1 MSDWVANFAL
11 GVISSKVGDSTRH
24 YDDDHNDDPILL
36 AFWASLLLV
45 HLGCPAT
52 ITAEAL
58 EDNALWPRS
67 LVLWL
72 VQSIRVLCIILLSW
86 RSTWLSYLSLVML
99 IVGFIKYGEK
109 TFAQYLACTE
119 NSLDMLI
126 PPLESTREESDH
138 SSSKRSDV
146 SAKYEIF
153 DEERIGMESSISIL
167 EMNPRVLLHNF
178 ILFYVSHFVEV
189 VLSYDYLRKHQ
200 TNFQR
205 LKPSHAFELVEVQL
219 GYGYDVFYTK
229 AFVMYSPW
237 YHIVES
243 ITSNLSLGVII
254 CFGAIVTKK
263 HSLSK
268 MDHIITWIF
277 LVGTIAL
284 DYLAFSNIALS
295 EWFGGRAIRLLRGAL
310 QHFPRL
316 NLDEYGNKIRE
327 MLTFFKRKRWSNAL
341 AQGNLL
347 TFCLQQHNNN
357 NLFRKFNKPHKLLRE
372 TGLDEIDTHLKEYI
386 FHNLVNKLQLPIRGH
401 GSRMYGV
408 HDAIDSQGPKSIEWT
423 KNFELHQSILIW
435 HIATDLC
442 YYGVCDNIQEAHY
455 YGLVADPNINISKK
469 LSDYMLYILV
479 KQRQM
484 LPVGTGL
491 ISFRDTCVET
501 MKFVEIETP
510 SDNSM
515 RDACKK
521 LLLVDT
527 DSVEMSQPNSVLVD
541 ACKLARTLTN
551 ELEREKRWELLAA
564 VWVEILIYAATHC
577 SANHHAQQLRKGGEF
592 LTHVWLLSAHI
603 GVMEQ
608 FLVTKAIVHGKN
620 VGIYINDY
628 YYICASL
635 HYFI

>member
-1 MSDWVANFAL
+1 MSVWISADHRKLIEVIPDPVRNIWDKWDLRLSVLVSLLCQAILSFLGNRRKTSVNKAIYSLVWVTYLISDWVANFAL
-11 GVISSKVGDSTRH
+11 GVISSKVGDSTGH
-24 YDDDHNDDPILL
+24 CDDDPILL

-52 ITAEAL
+52 ITAETL

-86 RSTWLSYLSLVML
+86 RSTWLSHLSLVMFV
-99 IVGFIKYGEK
+99 VGFIKYGEK
-109 TFAQYLACTE
+109 TFAQYLACIE

-126 PPLESTREESDH
+126 PPLESTREESNH
-138 SSSKRSDV
+138 YSSSKR

-153 DEERIGMESSISIL
+153 DEEPVGLESSISIL
-167 EMNPRVLLHNF
+167 EMNPQVLLYNF
-178 ILFYVSHFVEV
+178 ILFYVSLFIDA
-189 VLSYDYLRKHQ
+189 VLSYDYLHKHQ
-200 TNFQR
+200 MNFRR

-268 MDHIITWIF
+268 MDHIITWIL

-284 DYLAFSNIALS
+284 DYLACGNFALS

-316 NLDEYGNKIRE
+316 NLDEYANKIRE
-327 MLTFFKRKRWSNAL
+327 MLTFFKRKRWSNAI

-347 TFCLQQHNNN
+347 TFCLQQHNNS
-357 NLFRKFNKPHKLLRE
+357 NKPHKLLLE
-372 TGLDEIDTHLKEYI
+372 TRFDEIDTHLKEYI
-386 FHNLVNKLQLPIRGH
+386 FLNLVNR
-401 GSRMYGV
+401 SRMYGV
-408 HDAIDSQGPKSIEWT
+408 YDAINSQCPKSIEWT
-423 KNFELHQSILIW
+423 KNFELHQ
-435 HIATDLC
+435 
-442 YYGVCDNIQEAHY
+442 
-455 YGLVADPNINISKK
+455 
-469 LSDYMLYILV
+469 M

-510 SDNSM
+510 SDNNNM
-515 RDACKK
+515 HEACKK

-527 DSVEMSQPNSVLVD
+527 DSVEKTQFNSVLLD
-541 ACKLARTLTN
+541 ACRLARTLAN
-551 ELEREKRWELLAA
+551 ELETEQRWELLAT

-577 SANHHAQQLRKGGEF
+577 AANHHAQQLRKGGEF
-592 LTHVWLLSAHI
+592 LTHVWFLSAHI

-608 FLVTKAIVHGKN
+608 FQVTKATVHGKN
-620 VGIYINDY
+620 VGIY
-628 YYICASL
+628 L
-635 HYFI
+635 HS